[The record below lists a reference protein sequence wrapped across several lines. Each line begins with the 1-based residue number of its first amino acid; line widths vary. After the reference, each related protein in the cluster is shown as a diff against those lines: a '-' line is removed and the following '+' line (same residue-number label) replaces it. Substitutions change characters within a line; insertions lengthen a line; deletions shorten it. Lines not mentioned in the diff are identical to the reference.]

1 AYLNCHLIKAIHN
14 ISFVRREISEIIIE
28 NANQELD
35 KLQKEVKLLKRIIEQ
50 KDKTIN
56 TLRTENETLQSTNEE
71 TQAMNIQL
79 ATKVEHIH
87 NRNINLCQEWHVNCN
102 NFIGSQQEHI
112 EDLQRSIRVK
122 EESDHVFCNQ
132 RINHLENRISYFEN
146 WERQHEHRIELS
158 PYFSRSDAFLGE
170 QEFYQ
175 QFNH

>member
-1 AYLNCHLIKAIHN
+1 KL
-14 ISFVRREISEIIIE
+14 RQSEITIE

-35 KLQKEVKLLKRIIEQ
+35 KLREEVKLLKGIIEQ

-56 TLRTENETLQSTNEE
+56 TLQTENETLRSTNEE
-71 TQAMNIQL
+71 TQATNIQL
-79 ATKVEHIH
+79 AAEVEHIR
-87 NRNINLCQEWHVNCN
+87 NRNINLRQERHVNCN

-132 RINHLENRISYFEN
+132 RINRLENRISYFEDR
-146 WERQHEHRIELS
+146 ERQREHEIELS
-158 PYFSRSDAFLGE
+158 PYFPRSDAFLGE